1 VVLKEAFDEAEPRSL
16 SQLWFDRRVRV
27 QWYTLWVAVLVF
39 ILTIFFG
46 LVQSVEGALQVYLAF
61 RSGKEQPEAR

>member
-39 ILTIFFG
+39 VLTIFFG

-61 RSGKEQPEAR
+61 RSGKE